1 MPDETHRSGFDEPG
15 NNVYSV
21 LLAPVNLSAIEAALQ
36 EEFPQAE
43 VYIYTSGYNGAKT
56 IHLRSD
62 DADFEG
68 YALADGDESDS
79 DFLFNGFLDGDTDQA
94 VSKAK
99 SMFGRFGSAGVAA
112 QYEVYDREGRLA
124 FDKES
129 KRDNKP

>member
-1 MPDETHRSGFDEPG
+1 MPDETHSNGGDEPG

-21 LLAPVNLSAIEAALQ
+21 LLAPVNLIAIEAALK

-68 YALADGDESDS
+68 YASADGDESES
-79 DFLFNGFLDGDTDQA
+79 DFLFNGFLDGDADQA

-99 SMFGRFGSAGVAA
+99 SMFERLGSAGVAA
-112 QYEVYDREGRLA
+112 RYEVYDREGRPA
-124 FDKES
+124 FEKET
-129 KRDNKP
+129 KRDRKT